1 MAAVAAEA
9 VEKHQ
14 RLEVQ
19 SLESSSAE
27 MEGQQVVREAEKHK
41 RLAVAQQCR

>member
-27 MEGQQVVREAEKHK
+27 TEAQQMVREAEKHQ
-41 RLAVAQQCR
+41 RLDAAQQCR